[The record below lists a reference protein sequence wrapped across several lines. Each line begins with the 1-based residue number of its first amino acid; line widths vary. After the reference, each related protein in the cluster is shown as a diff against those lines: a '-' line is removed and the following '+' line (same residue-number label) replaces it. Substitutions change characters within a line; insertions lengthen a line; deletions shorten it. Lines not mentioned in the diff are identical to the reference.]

1 MKQVLFLMVLV
12 LLGFGDAE
20 GQTMRREEIL
30 ALLAK
35 GPAKGAE
42 TAPITIIEFS
52 DFQCSF
58 CWKFW
63 KETLPRLEAEYV
75 NPGSVRFVYR
85 HLAILG
91 KQSVTAAQAAECA
104 AEQTKFW
111 EYHDKLFASKGPF
124 ALTNRRLKGYAR
136 EIGLDGEAFD
146 RCLDSEK
153 YAQKV
158 EGETGIG
165 LALGLRGTPAF
176 FINGRLLVGAHP
188 FETFQVLIEEE
199 LEKVKPATSPSR
211 R

>member
-1 MKQVLFLMVLV
+1 MKQVLMAIFVL

-35 GPAKGAE
+35 GPARGAE
-42 TAPITIIEFS
+42 TAPVTIIEFS

-63 KETLPRLEAEYV
+63 YETLPRLEAEYV
-75 NPGSVRFVYR
+75 NPGKVRFVYR

-111 EYHDKLFASKGPF
+111 EYHDMIFASKGF
-124 ALTNRRLKGYAR
+124 FGLTNGKLKSYAR
-136 EIGLDGEAFD
+136 EIGLNGETFD

-158 EGETGIG
+158 KEETKAG
-165 LALGLRGTPAF
+165 LSLGARATPAF
-176 FINGRLLVGAHP
+176 FINGKMLIGAHP

-199 LEKVKPATSPSR
+199 LKKVKPATNPSR